1 MQFELTNAKLLKER
15 LALEK
20 CWSSKT
26 AHPTTKFDVFSN
38 VSQGQCF
45 VTSMYLL
52 NLFNNGNEKN
62 SSITIHRGHIEDLEG
77 IYLVH
82 DHCWL
87 ELETNLYDNIIID
100 ITADQSNG
108 IEKKVIL
115 EFINLI
121 PNNFNIKYIT
131 NKIYSESDLLM
142 IDLNTKNRYLS
153 LVNNR
158 NKINT
163 LTNTQWLV

>member
-1 MQFELTNAKLLKER
+1 MQFELTNTRLLKER
-15 LALEK
+15 VVLEK

-26 AHPTTKFDVFSN
+26 AHPTTKFNVFSN
-38 VSQGQCF
+38 ISQGQCF
-45 VTSMYLL
+45 VTSMYLF

-62 SSITIHRGHIEDLEG
+62 SSITIHRGRIEDLEG
-77 IYLVH
+77 RCLVH

-87 ELETNLYDNIIID
+87 EIETNLCDNLIID
-100 ITADQSNG
+100 MTADQSNG

-115 EFINLI
+115 EFINLTPI
-121 PNNFNIKYIT
+121 NLNIKYIT
-131 NKIYSESDLLM
+131 NKIYTGSDLLM

-158 NKINT
+158 NKINI
-163 LTNTQWLV
+163 LTNAQ